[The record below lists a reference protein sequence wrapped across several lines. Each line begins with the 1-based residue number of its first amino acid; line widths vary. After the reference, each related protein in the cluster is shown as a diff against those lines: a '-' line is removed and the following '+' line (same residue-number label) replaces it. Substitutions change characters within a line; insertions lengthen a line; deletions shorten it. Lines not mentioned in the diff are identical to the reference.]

1 MENDLG
7 DYRQSYEKGALL
19 ETSISDNPMELFQKW
34 FYEVDTHFQNG
45 ETNAMTISTL
55 GLDGYPKNRV
65 VLLKKYTHEGFI
77 FYTNYESEKGKAI
90 AENPNV
96 CLSFHWATAERQVII
111 KGIAEKIAKNLSDGY
126 FESRPKGSQLGALA
140 SKQSTVIA
148 NRAVLEDK
156 LKALELEYDTKTITR
171 PEFWG
176 GFIVKPIEI
185 EFWQGRANR
194 LHDRIRYQLQA
205 DFSWKIERLSS

>member
-1 MENDLG
+1 M
-7 DYRQSYEKGALL
+7 
-19 ETSISDNPMELFQKW
+19 
-34 FYEVDTHFQNG
+34 
-45 ETNAMTISTL
+45 
-55 GLDGYPKNRV
+55 
-65 VLLKKYTHEGFI
+65 
-77 FYTNYESEKGKAI
+77 
-90 AENPNV
+90 
-96 CLSFHWATAERQVII
+96 
-111 KGIAEKIAKNLSDGY
+111 SDGY

-205 DFSWKIERLSS
+205 DFSWKMERLSS